1 MKNKIII
8 RQPANEEEL
17 EAMFFLRWFVLR
29 KPWNQPEG
37 SEKDDLEDQAIPIIA
52 LMNDQIVGT
61 ARLQRNSEKIGQI
74 RYMAVDTEYQRKGIG
89 KSIILTLHQMAKT
102 IGLKKIILD
111 ARELSLGFYTKLGY
125 KITKK
130 SYLLFGEIQHWQ
142 MEYLL

>member
-1 MKNKIII
+1 MDNEIII
-8 RQPANEEEL
+8 RQPVNEVEL
-17 EAMFFLRWFVLR
+17 EAMFFLRWSVLR

-37 SEKDDLEDQAIPIIA
+37 SEKDDFEDQAIPIIA

-61 ARLQRNSEKIGQI
+61 PRLQRNSEKIGQI
-74 RYMAVDTEYQRKGIG
+74 RYMAVDPKYQRKGIG

-142 MEYLL
+142 MEYPL